1 MRIRD
6 RVLSYWFWDV
16 SLQMPW
22 ENIHFKNTR
31 DYIKFLERIYYDR
44 SFYNAVHNRA
54 N

>member
-22 ENIHFKNTR
+22 KTFTLRIQEIISN
-31 DYIKFLERIYYDR
+31 FLERIYYDR

-54 N
+54 D